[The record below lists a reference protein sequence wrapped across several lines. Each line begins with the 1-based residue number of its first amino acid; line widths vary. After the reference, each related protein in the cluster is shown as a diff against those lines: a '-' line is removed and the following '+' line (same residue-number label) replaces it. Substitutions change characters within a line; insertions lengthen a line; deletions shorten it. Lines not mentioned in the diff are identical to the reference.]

1 MQINI
6 DPKNLKELRLRKKLS
21 RAQLAEKSNVSE
33 RQITR
38 IESSKAG
45 VTARIYTV
53 NRLADALNVDCKA
66 LSGASPLPN
75 DQQEAIETFDQRINP
90 KRLKDLR
97 TRKKLSRRQLA
108 EKANLSE
115 RQIARIESSERDV
128 SVRTSTVKRLAFVLG
143 IDKEI
148 LAGAKPSDPSQPLP
162 SQDVQFGFKISP
174 EVRLAYDLVK
184 YRYGPSYKD
193 MINLAPLLFVLL
205 AEGSL
210 AWRRQLLDETTE
222 AMESLRTFANTRKHL
237 YFAHHLTDVEAG
249 GWAED
254 ESIDSADLRGDSL
267 RNRDD
272 NNLDFAGEALY
283 EVTPFADYLWKL
295 SEDLELAGKVDFG
308 SGIFDDLW
316 GAEPYQV
323 CGNELREITGG
334 SKCAKW
340 ALQYGDVRLSDIPN
354 ELMSEESKDRR
365 IEWLESRLSDQTRE
379 IMEIHEKLLASI
391 NVEDE
396 Q

>member
-38 IESSKAG
+38 IEFSETG
-45 VTARIYTV
+45 VTARAHTV
-53 NRLADALNVDCKA
+53 KRLVDALNVDSKA
-66 LSGASPLPN
+66 LSGAIPLPS
-75 DQQEAIETFDQRINP
+75 DQPEAIETFEQRINP

-108 EKANLSE
+108 DKSNVSE
-115 RQIARIESSERDV
+115 RQIARIESSETDV
-128 SVRTSTVKRLAFVLG
+128 SVRTSTVVRLVAVLG

-148 LAGAKPSDPSQPLP
+148 LAGVKPSDPSQPAP
-162 SQDVQFGFKISP
+162 QDVQFGFKISP

-193 MINLAPLLFVLL
+193 IINLAPLFFVLL

-222 AMESLRTFANTRKHL
+222 AMESLRTFAKTRKHL
-237 YFAHHLTDVEAG
+237 YFARYLADVEAG
-249 GWAED
+249 IWAED
-254 ESIDSADLRGDSL
+254 ESIDSADLRGDAL

-272 NNLDFAGEALY
+272 DNLYFAGESLY

-295 SEDLELAGKVDFG
+295 SEDIGLTGKVDFG
-308 SGIFDDLW
+308 SGVFDDLW

-323 CGNELREITGG
+323 CGNELNEITGG
-334 SKCAKW
+334 SKYAQW
-340 ALQYGDVRLSDIPN
+340 ALRYGDVRLSDIPD
-354 ELMSEESKDRR
+354 ELMLEQYKDRR
-365 IEWLESRLSDQTRE
+365 IDWLESKLSDKTRE
-379 IMEIHEKLLASI
+379 IMEIYEKFFATVHNGDVL
-391 NVEDE
+391 
-396 Q
+396 